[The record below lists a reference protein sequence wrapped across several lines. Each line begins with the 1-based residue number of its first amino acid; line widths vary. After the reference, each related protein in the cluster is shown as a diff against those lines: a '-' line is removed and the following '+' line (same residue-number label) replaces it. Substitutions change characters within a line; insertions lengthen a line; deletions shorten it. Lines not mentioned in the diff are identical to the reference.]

1 MKPRYT
7 WKPPPDWD
15 DDEPPNKDPNA
26 AGGVGAAIVCGQS
39 LKGPPENNAW
49 DIYNAE
55 ASKVDSELIKD
66 WTASLNSLL
75 VFAAIFSAVLSAFVV
90 ESKKLL
96 EQDPSDSMKDAM
108 VFYSNQRAN
117 GTLIPYVNTDFQ
129 PSTMAISINY
139 LLFGS
144 LGASLVAAFA
154 SIVVLQW
161 ITDYDLAITRGG
173 STPFYRA
180 NCRHS
185 RYEGIERWKMGG
197 IVAALP
203 LFLHF
208 TVVLFL
214 VGAIQWAVWSWPL
227 PR

>member
-1 MKPRYT
+1 MSINYEEKYADRKFLHEQHSIKWFSIKPGYQ

-15 DDEPPNKDPNA
+15 DEEPPSKVPNA
-26 AGGVGAAIVCGQS
+26 AGGVGTATLCSHS

-49 DIYNAE
+49 DIYNTE
-55 ASKVDSELIKD
+55 ASKVDFELIKD

-108 VFYSNQRAN
+108 VFYINQRVN
-117 GTLIPYVNTDFQ
+117 GTLIPYVNPDFQ
-129 PSTMAISINY
+129 PSTVAISINC

-154 SIVVLQW
+154 SIVALQW
-161 ITDYDLAITRGG
+161 VTDY
-173 STPFYRA
+173 
-180 NCRHS
+180 
-185 RYEGIERWKMGG
+185 
-197 IVAALP
+197 
-203 LFLHF
+203 
-208 TVVLFL
+208 
-214 VGAIQWAVWSWPL
+214 
-227 PR
+227 